1 MTPNRT
7 DPRQRTIV
15 TSEGLALTFTL
26 ASRGARLG
34 ALLLDLAAIGLI
46 LLLSIIALAF
56 TAGGLANLN
65 HANLGQGKFDH
76 ALQFLVIL
84 WLAVLFLLRNGWF
97 LAFEL
102 GPRGATPGKRALGIR
117 IAARD
122 IDGGG
127 ARLTTEMVLARNLLR
142 DIEIFLPIGTIVA
155 AIGSPSATAVNWAAA
170 AWFLLFALM
179 PCFNR
184 DALRAGDL
192 IAGTWVV
199 EAPRHRLEPSLA
211 AQPASTAYRFGP
223 AELAA
228 YGEYE
233 LQTLERVLRDGQA
246 EPIAAVAA
254 AICAKIG
261 WDAPGSDEARPFL
274 EAYYT
279 QLRERLEQRMR
290 FGQRKPDKFG

>member
-1 MTPNRT
+1 MTPAS
-7 DPRQRTIV
+7 DPRQRTIL
-15 TSEGLALTFTL
+15 TPEGLALTFTL

-34 ALLLDLAAIGLI
+34 ALLLDLAAIALV
-46 LLLSIIALAF
+46 LLLSVIALAF
-56 TAGGLANLN
+56 TAGGLANLD
-65 HANLGQGKFDH
+65 HAALGHGKFGA

-84 WLAVLFLLRNGWF
+84 WLAVLFLLRNAWF

-102 GPRGATPGKRALGIR
+102 GPRGATPGKRALSIR

-122 IDGGG
+122 G

-142 DIEIFLPIGTIVA
+142 DIEIFLPIGTMVA
-155 AIGSPSATAVNWAAA
+155 AFGSPSATPVNWAAA
-170 AWFLLFALM
+170 AWFLLFALL

-211 AQPASTAYRFGP
+211 ATARPTSSAYAFGP
-223 AELAA
+223 ADLAA

-233 LQTLERVLRDGQA
+233 LQTLERVLREAQA

-274 EAYYT
+274 DAYYT
-279 QLRERLEQRMR
+279 QLRGRLEQGMR
-290 FGQRKPDKFG
+290 FGQRKADKFG